1 MKEGSPKTQLN
12 GSRNLSRKGPRH
24 TRSPNPAR
32 DPAKGGVLTGRGG
45 TWQVAQ
51 GDRRYLPQ
59 DLEGYL
65 SNSRAHRNIYPP
77 SSRTRKRL
85 EGRTQSI
92 HLATPSGIIFLLLF
106 LIFCYLVMACPAWA
120 QGPQGNKWQRREA
133 VRNLGLKKDKEAI
146 PELIHSLKNDEDDNV
161 RAFAALSLGRIK
173 DKSSVGAL
181 IEALNDERLVVKI
194 EAIRALGKIG
204 DHQAI
209 PMLLPLIENPDPR
222 LRCEVASSLGKLG
235 NKEGLD
241 AILKE
246 IEDVESPLRV
256 KAILALRDIGEAS
269 EAVLD
274 ILRDLKYDE
283 DKRVVAA
290 AKLVLEYF
298 GVE

>member
-1 MKEGSPKTQLN
+1 MKEGNPKPQLN
-12 GSRNLSRKGPRH
+12 RNYLS
-24 TRSPNPAR
+24 
-32 DPAKGGVLTGRGG
+32 
-45 TWQVAQ
+45 
-51 GDRRYLPQ
+51 Q

-65 SNSRAHRNIYPP
+65 SGPRAHRSIFPP

-85 EGRTQSI
+85 AGTTQTI

-120 QGPQGNKWQRREA
+120 QGPEGNKWQRREA
-133 VRNLGLKKDKEAI
+133 IRNLGLNKDRGGI
-146 PELIHSLKNDEDDNV
+146 SELIHSLKNDRDDNV
-161 RAFAALSLGRIK
+161 RAFAALSLGKIK
-173 DKSSVGAL
+173 DKNSVGAL

-194 EAIRALGKIG
+194 EAIRALGEIG
-204 DHQAI
+204 EPEAI
-209 PMLLPLIENPDPR
+209 PTLLPLIENVNPR
-222 LRCEVASSLGKLG
+222 LRCEVASCLGKLG
-235 NKEGLD
+235 NKEGLN

-256 KAILALRDIGEAS
+256 KAILALRDVGEGS

-283 DKRVVAA
+283 DERVVAA